1 MESFQKLDNVLRDW
15 AKDKVQSLV
24 EAFKRY
30 EKKEEERKTHFFRED
45 SEKNTRAVGSRAR
58 LNQTQLV

>member
-1 MESFQKLDNVLRDW
+1 MENFQKLDNVLRDW

-30 EKKEEERKTHFFRED
+30 QKKGEERKTHFFRED
-45 SEKNTRAVGSRAR
+45 SEKILEQSAVERD
-58 LNQTQLV
+58 